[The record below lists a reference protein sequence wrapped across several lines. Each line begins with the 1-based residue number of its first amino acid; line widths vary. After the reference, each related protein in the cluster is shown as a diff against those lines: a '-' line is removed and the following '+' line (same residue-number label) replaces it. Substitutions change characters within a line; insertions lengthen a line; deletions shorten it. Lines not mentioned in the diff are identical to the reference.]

1 MIIRTY
7 SAESDEVGR
16 RARFRL
22 YPRARRTQCYT
33 LTRNARITRGQ
44 GGHRDARSEA
54 TLQTT
59 LILTSCGGPIVG
71 SGLWTLC
78 SLNVPQRATARTLGV
93 RVVFSQ
99 RGYLWSRGPRV
110 YSVYTH
116 TYTRIRALSAVR
128 LLLKAR
134 CPRGIIHCERGA
146 SRKRNVGITGRPP
159 VATTN
164 W

>member
-1 MIIRTY
+1 MK
-7 SAESDEVGR
+7 SVG
-16 RARFRL
+16 ARFAFILTLAGHNATLSRE
-22 YPRARRTQCYT
+22 RASREDKEDTAT
-33 LTRNARITRGQ
+33 FTRAHTG
-44 GGHRDARSEA
+44 ARSEAEA

-110 YSVYTH
+110 YTH
-116 TYTRIRALSAVR
+116 TYIHTRTECR
-128 LLLKAR
+128 
-134 CPRGIIHCERGA
+134 
-146 SRKRNVGITGRPP
+146 
-159 VATTN
+159 
-164 W
+164 

>member
-1 MIIRTY
+1 MY
-7 SAESDEVGR
+7 SAKSDEVGR
-16 RARFRL
+16 RSRDSPLSSRSLDTMLHSHKSAHHERT
-22 YPRARRTQCYT
+22 RRTPRRSRVHT
-33 LTRNARITRGQ
+33 G
-44 GGHRDARSEA
+44 ARSEA

-78 SLNVPQRATARTLGV
+78 SLSVPQRATARTLDV

-99 RGYLWSRGPRV
+99 RAISGPGASCAHAHR
-110 YSVYTH
+110 H
-116 TYTRIRALSAVR
+116 TCALSAVR

-146 SRKRNVGITGRPP
+146 SRKRNDGITADNR
-159 VATTN
+159 
-164 W
+164 WLMREKRRR